1 MTNKTNKIDRIRIS
15 TIAADRAQALQRKF
29 PELEIGWIHRIAAL
43 LSLKRNGYLEDR
55 PSDIDS
61 DPNRPSRY
69 PGRLELRS
77 ASNQPV
83 LFPTLIRLLAGK
95 PLPFN
100 EITDQ
105 LWYQIH
111 LGSGLLEEVSKECKT
126 LEDLYEILMNEVPEG
141 LDSFITPS
149 KPLPVGTISLII
161 GKKNDGSD
169 YIWPINDTSTVD
181 NPHAAVVG
189 LSGQGK
195 TQFVLDL
202 LLQLVEQDS
211 ELSFTVLDYKGDL
224 SDSDSRIR
232 EMIEHK
238 LGCKVTIAGKNPVPT
253 LPFQRGVSQDIEQ
266 YSLGMTDL
274 LGKLYPRLGTQQR
287 LALRESLSELLTN
300 QEYENGFGFHTLE
313 EHLRFIY
320 EQRGRKDDGLIEVAS
335 RLAVLRVFEEKPTS
349 ISSTPLIGRSNL
361 IRLNELIADSLPV
374 AFLIINRI
382 YDEMK
387 KLPDVVRQG
396 STVNFRHVIF
406 IDEAHHYLPIR
417 SSPLTGLIREGRS
430 KGIIVFL
437 ATQSVSD
444 LATAAGAD
452 YRDFLSNVFFFKTN
466 ISSASEIRALI
477 PTTNRRVQMVS
488 DILPELE
495 PSQMLF
501 TRHLEKDLKSS
512 LLRAVQF
519 YRRSV

>member
-1 MTNKTNKIDRIRIS
+1 MTKQADKIERVRIS
-15 TIAADRAQALQRKF
+15 TAAADRAQSLQRRF

-43 LSLKRNGYLEDR
+43 LSLKRNGYLRHR

-77 ASNQPV
+77 AADRPI
-83 LFPTLIRLLAGK
+83 LFPTLIRIVAAE
-95 PLPFN
+95 PLSSG
-100 EITDQ
+100 EIADQ

-111 LGSGLLEEVSKECKT
+111 LGSRLLEEVSRECRT
-126 LEDLYEILMNEVPEG
+126 LEDLYRALLEEVPEG
-141 LDSFITPS
+141 LETFVTPS

-161 GKKNDGSD
+161 GRKNDDSD
-169 YIWPINDTSTVD
+169 YSWPINDTSIVD
-181 NPHAAVVG
+181 NPHSAVVG
-189 LSGQGK
+189 VSGQGK

-202 LLQLVEQDS
+202 LLQLAEQDS
-211 ELSFTVLDYKGDL
+211 DLSFTVLDYKGDL
-224 SDSDSRIR
+224 SDADSRVR
-232 EMIEHK
+232 EVIEHD
-238 LGCKVTIAGKNPVPT
+238 LDCELTIAGKSPLPT
-253 LPFQRGVSQDIEQ
+253 VPFQRGTTQDIEQ

-287 LALRESLSELLTN
+287 LALRESLCDLLAD
-300 QEYENGFGFHTLE
+300 QRYENGFGFRTLE
-313 EHLRFIY
+313 EHLRFVY
-320 EQRGRKDDGLIEVAS
+320 EQRGRRDDGLIEVIS
-335 RLAVLRVFEEKPTS
+335 RLAVLRIFEEKP
-349 ISSTPLIGRSNL
+349 SSTSSAPLMGRSNL
-361 IRLNELIADSLPV
+361 IRLNELVADSLPV

-387 KLPDVVRQG
+387 RLPDVVRQG
-396 STVNFRHVIF
+396 SIVHFRHAIF

-430 KGIIVFL
+430 KGVAVFL
-437 ATQSVSD
+437 ATQSISD
-444 LATAAGAD
+444 LATAAGTD

-466 ISSASEIRALI
+466 VSSASEIRALI
-477 PTTNRRVQMVS
+477 PTTSRRVQMVA

-495 PSQMLF
+495 PGQVLF
-501 TRHLEKDLKSS
+501 TRHLEKDLRSS

-519 YRRSV
+519 YRR